1 MIGSLFTGYGGLDI
15 AAQQVFGL
23 PLAFVSDIEPG
34 PIAVQAHHHPDT
46 PNLGDVSTIDW
57 TPWRGRIDVLTGGF
71 PCQDVSTAGA
81 RAGLGGARSGLW
93 SEMLRAI
100 TELRPR
106 RVVIENVRGLLSA
119 KTDISETVRRVGP
132 RGGTRVEYTHRAM
145 GAVLG
150 GLADAGYDA
159 RWCGL
164 RAADVGACH
173 SRYRIFLLAY
183 PQGDSWRISH
193 GDSTTARDTN
203 GGDRERRPAAGLTRQ
218 TRLTPRSAALMP
230 TPGANLGTNG
240 GAQHPDK
247 RRAGNHSVSLQ
258 DVCEF
263 LPDRRFGRYAPAV
276 EHHARIFG
284 RPAPAPTEPAPRGGR
299 RLSPRFVE
307 WMMMLPAGHVT
318 DIPGLIWK
326 QQLRLLGNGV
336 VPAQAEAAL
345 RHMMPRH

>member
-1 MIGSLFTGYGGLDI
+1 MIGSLFTGYGGLETVV
-15 AAQQVFGL
+15 QRVFGL

-34 PIAVQAHHHPDT
+34 PIAVQAHHNPDT
-46 PNLGDVSTIDW
+46 PNLGDVSAIDW
-57 TPWRGRIDVLTGGF
+57 APWRGRIDVLTGGF
-71 PCQDVSTAGA
+71 PCQDVSVAGA
-81 RAGLGGARSGLW
+81 RAGLGGVRSGLW

-106 RVVIENVRGLLSA
+106 HVVIENVRGLVSA
-119 KTDISETVRRVGP
+119 RTDLSETVCRVGP
-132 RGGTRVEYTHRAM
+132 RGGARVEYTHRAM

-150 GLADAGYDA
+150 GLAGAGYDA

-173 SRYRIFLLAY
+173 GRYRIFILAT
-183 PQGDSWRISH
+183 DA
-193 GDSTTARDTN
+193 AREHLRVESVS
-203 GGDRERRPAAGLTRQ
+203 GPAVA
-218 TRLTPRSAALMP
+218 TPVIRDALMP

-276 EHHARIFG
+276 ERHERAIG
-284 RPAPAPTEPAPRGGR
+284 RPAPGPTEPAPRGGR
-299 RLSPRFVE
+299 RLSTRFVE

-318 DIPGLIWK
+318 DVPGITRN

-345 RHMMPRH
+345 AHTLGRM